1 MQDNLHHQYILHL
14 YLHLLFA
21 LEDRN
26 LTYISGVFISNVLD
40 ALRILEDKNELLVKD
55 IRRGS
60 INRNL
65 NIDDETRKNLNSYLK
80 ANAGRADEIEKEF
93 GYRNMGDGRYIPQSY
108 CRECRSA
115 HCEAGKSCK
124 VKWGYK
130 GLW

>member
-1 MQDNLHHQYILHL
+1 MKIKDKNAAL

-65 NIDDETRKNLNSYLK
+65 NIDYETRKNLVKKFYKALEPGGYLFVGHAETIERGNSGFKYVMPSVY
-80 ANAGRADEIEKEF
+80 RKE
-93 GYRNMGDGRYIPQSY
+93 
-108 CRECRSA
+108 
-115 HCEAGKSCK
+115 
-124 VKWGYK
+124 
-130 GLW
+130 